1 MSDQRPQPSQIVG
14 EGDPDRVRTFVDQF
28 TPTLAD
34 LSYTLEEACQN
45 LQLEVVRFLLR
56 QSETQ
61 LRYRCFRR
69 CVEFP
74 EDDLTD
80 KFDGRPSMSSSQSIF
95 TSGNPTIARD
105 IIGDPYFSVIE
116 QRVQR
121 LKGHILEM
129 AVNLGATEAVTLL
142 VSRGA
147 KLEYGIPVH
156 ILARRKPH
164 SAAIKVMDEEYLKEL
179 CKETPELEYPT
190 LSTRFAMAQ
199 RLVALGVDINRV
211 ANVYRLVGPWVAMP
225 IRLHEATAL
234 SHSKSSMDWDFVT
247 TSFAQ
252 MIYSIRTSREGIE
265 ETYEDMI
272 RQFQQPG
279 QSVTPAS

>member
-1 MSDQRPQPSQIVG
+1 MAPELAARSPAERQTASPLSPEPGGCAALSTVHLGYGHPAVSPGR
-14 EGDPDRVRTFVDQF
+14 RTD
-28 TPTLAD
+28 
-34 LSYTLEEACQN
+34 
-45 LQLEVVRFLLR
+45 
-56 QSETQ
+56 
-61 LRYRCFRR
+61 
-69 CVEFP
+69 
-74 EDDLTD
+74 
-80 KFDGRPSMSSSQSIF
+80 
-95 TSGNPTIARD
+95 PTIARD

-234 SHSKSSMDWDFVT
+234 SHSKSSMDWDFV
-247 TSFAQ
+247 S
-252 MIYSIRTSREGIE
+252 
-265 ETYEDMI
+265 
-272 RQFQQPG
+272 
-279 QSVTPAS
+279 